1 MTGLWTNI
9 TDEMIDQARAEEDEK
24 KRQRE
29 EEENELMKA
38 VMLSGKDGGPRGASE
53 EVETKATIDK
63 GNKQAG

>member
-1 MTGLWTNI
+1 MI
-9 TDEMIDQARAEEDEK
+9 EQAKVEDEEK

-38 VMLSGKDGGPRGASE
+38 AMLSGKDGGPRGASE

-63 GNKQAG
+63 GNKQVG